1 MKNREMR
8 RGGGGDGGIIC
19 LISTQGGEERVW
31 VLTGSHKQVAA
42 SLPRGPAVMMRRGG
56 AAAAVWRGERQDA
69 LQQHLSLGR

>member
-1 MKNREMR
+1 MCS
-8 RGGGGDGGIIC
+8 G
-19 LISTQGGEERVW
+19 

-56 AAAAVWRGERQDA
+56 AAGVERGERRDA